1 MNKIIEKNEKLVEYS
16 HEILIVN
23 WGEKYNGK

>member
-1 MNKIIEKNEKLVEYS
+1 LIENEKLVEYS
-16 HEILIVN
+16 YEILIVN